1 MEKYIIDRFE
11 GDFAVLE
18 KEDGGTVDIK
28 RELLENARE
37 GDVIIFFDGKYIVDA
52 EATQMRRKNIEDKM
66 RRLFGKA

>member
-18 KEDGGTVDIK
+18 KESGGTVDVK

-37 GDVIIFFDGKYIVDA
+37 GDVIIFSDGKYIVDVQ
-52 EATQMRRKNIEDKM
+52 ETQMRRKSIEEKM
-66 RRLFGKA
+66 RKLFKS